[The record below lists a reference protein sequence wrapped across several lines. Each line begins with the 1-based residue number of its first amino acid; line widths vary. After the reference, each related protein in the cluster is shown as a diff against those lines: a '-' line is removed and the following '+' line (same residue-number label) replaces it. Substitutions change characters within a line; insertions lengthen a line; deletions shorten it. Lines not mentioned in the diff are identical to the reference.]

1 MFKAFLRKS
10 KENGLLFTVLRFDLP
25 LIILPQ
31 LIDYLH
37 TSTTYE
43 QIYCSRM
50 DHPSHH
56 QRFSR
61 EDVDKSKDYL
71 QEWKD
76 TDTSGTNM
84 KAVTQQ
90 TYLQPSTDVR
100 FAGHNYDSPAWE
112 QPQYP
117 SYHQNWPSMYPSQG
131 RPNVLI
137 GGPGSEAGYPSSYG
151 DQGDFASSQ
160 GEAGSA
166 NPMMGW
172 SYPQIS
178 NEQDIL
184 AHPSPSTGDQSNHHE
199 QFRDRYHP
207 YLQRSGNT
215 SASSS
220 QTPPSEKRRLG
231 RPSGSTS
238 TSDQPRKKRKKS
250 FLSPKME
257 NVIKTGRKVMGATLE
272 AFRASNAATPKV
284 WSTPTRRG
292 KTFKE
297 IRGDKGLPGT
307 TAKELYMAQWTC
319 QLTLTF
325 ASTGA
330 VDTRTGTGPRAD
342 ETVEFRQVTI
352 IDHISSN
359 QCQPSNTITKRK
371 DDSLYQKFK
380 AEYSPLQQPG
390 VPFVYFEE
398 HRDRYDVQVT
408 CTALMQYGV
417 LPATISVFLDVEPM
431 NSSECLDQDDEP

>member
-1 MFKAFLRKS
+1 M
-10 KENGLLFTVLRFDLP
+10 E
-25 LIILPQ
+25 
-31 LIDYLH
+31 
-37 TSTTYE
+37 
-43 QIYCSRM
+43 
-50 DHPSHH
+50 
-56 QRFSR
+56 
-61 EDVDKSKDYL
+61 
-71 QEWKD
+71 
-76 TDTSGTNM
+76 
-84 KAVTQQ
+84 AVTQQ

-117 SYHQNWPSMYPSQG
+117 AYHQTWPSMYPSQG

-166 NPMMGW
+166 NSMMGW

-220 QTPPSEKRRLG
+220 QTPPSERRRLG

-238 TSDQPRKKRKKS
+238 TSDQPRKTRKKA

-257 NVIKTGRKVMGATLE
+257 NIIKTGRKVMGATLE
-272 AFRASNAATPKV
+272 AFRASNAASFCADGPSSSHWATLTPKTAPNV

-307 TAKELYMAQWTC
+307 TAKELYMGQWSC
-319 QLTLTF
+319 RLTLTF
-325 ASTGA
+325 ASTGQSIRVRVQA
-330 VDTRTGTGPRAD
+330 QRPMKLWSFVKFSNNNRSHFLRP
-342 ETVEFRQVTI
+342 ESTI
-352 IDHISSN
+352 Y
-359 QCQPSNTITKRK
+359 K
-371 DDSLYQKFK
+371 DNK
-380 AEYSPLQQPG
+380 AQGRSY
-390 VPFVYFEE
+390 
-398 HRDRYDVQVT
+398 
-408 CTALMQYGV
+408 
-417 LPATISVFLDVEPM
+417 
-431 NSSECLDQDDEP
+431 DEP